1 MNLLLEALPANLGG
15 HVIVTVVPLLLAV
28 ACSVPLGILATRR
41 PAVRGPLLGVIGV
54 IQTVPGL
61 ALLALMVPL
70 LAWLDGL
77 LGEAVVVPVFG
88 LLPALVALT
97 LYGMLPIARNTVA
110 GIEGVD
116 EGVVVAARGLGM
128 TEAQILREV
137 QLPLA
142 APVILAGVRTA
153 TVWCVGMATLAT
165 PIGQTSLGNYIFAG
179 LQTRDLASVVFG
191 SVVAAALALVL
202 DGLLAGIERGVARGR
217 RGLVAACALGL
228 LGVLGGGLGASLA
241 RPSAAVVLGAK
252 PFTEQYVLAHLM
264 ERRAA
269 DAGLTVSRREG
280 LGSMVAFDALVAGQ
294 LDAYVEYT
302 GTLWATV
309 MKREGTADGPTV
321 RRTVCAWLEREH
333 AARCLG
339 PLGFANNYALATKGG
354 VTSIASLAA
363 EAPGLTIGADYE
375 FFGRPEWEALRRAY
389 GLRFAEQRTMD
400 PTFLYDALDR
410 GDVDVIPAYTSDG
423 RIAAFGLTVLEDEA
437 QVLPPYD
444 AVILVA
450 DGAPAALVDALQ
462 PLVGAVPVD
471 AMRAANAKVDADGL
485 APEEAAAWLDAR
497 TGRQ

>member
-1 MNLLLEALPANLGG
+1 VNLLIEALPENLGG

-28 ACSVPLGILATRR
+28 VISVPLGILATRR

-70 LAWLDGL
+70 LAWLDGA
-77 LGEAVVVPVFG
+77 LGDAVVVPVFG
-88 LLPALVALT
+88 MLPALVALT

-128 TEAQILREV
+128 TEGQILREV

-179 LQTRDLASVVFG
+179 LQTRDLGSVVFG

-202 DGLLAGIERGVARGR
+202 DGLLAGIERGVARGA
-217 RGLVAACALGL
+217 RGLVMGCALGL
-228 LGVLGGGLGASLA
+228 VAVLGGGLGASLA
-241 RPSAAVVLGAK
+241 RPPAEVTIGAK
-252 PFTEQYVLAHLM
+252 PFTEQYVLAHLLA
-264 ERRAA
+264 RRAEA
-269 DAGLTVSRREG
+269 AGLTASRREG
-280 LGSMVAFDALVAGQ
+280 LGSTVAFEALVAGQ
-294 LDAYVEYT
+294 LDVYVEYT
-302 GTLWATV
+302 GTLWATAL
-309 MKREGTADGPTV
+309 KRTDAADAQTV
-321 RRTVCAWLEREH
+321 RREVCAWVEREH

-339 PLGFANNYALATKGG
+339 ALGFANNYALATKRELA
-354 VTSIASLAA
+354 SIAELAA
-363 EAPGLTIGADYE
+363 VSADLTMGADYE
-375 FFGRPEWEALRRAY
+375 FFGRPEWEALRSAY

-400 PTFLYDALDR
+400 PTFLYDAVDR

-423 RIAAFGLTVLEDEA
+423 RIAAFGLNVLEDTA

-444 AVILVA
+444 AIVLVSDA
-450 DGAPAALVDALQ
+450 APAALVDALR
-462 PLVGAVPVD
+462 PLIGALPVE
-471 AMRAANAKVDADGL
+471 AMREANRKVDADGV
-485 APEEAAAWLDAR
+485 APEEAAAWLD
-497 TGRQ
+497 GRVGG

>member
-1 MNLLLEALPANLGG
+1 MNLLIEALPENLGG

-28 ACSVPLGILATRR
+28 VISVPLGILATRR

-70 LAWLDGL
+70 LAWLDGA
-77 LGEAVVVPVFG
+77 LGDAVVVPVFG
-88 LLPALVALT
+88 MLPALVALT

-128 TEAQILREV
+128 TEGQILREV

-179 LQTRDLASVVFG
+179 LQTRDLGSVVFG

-202 DGLLAGIERGVARGR
+202 DGLLAGIERGVARGA
-217 RGLVAACALGL
+217 RGLVMGCALGL
-228 LGVLGGGLGASLA
+228 VAVLGGGLGASLA
-241 RPSAAVVLGAK
+241 RPPAEVTIGAK
-252 PFTEQYVLAHLM
+252 PFTEQYVLAHLLA
-264 ERRAA
+264 RRAEA
-269 DAGLTVSRREG
+269 AGLTASRREG
-280 LGSMVAFDALVAGQ
+280 LGSTVAFEALVAGQ
-294 LDAYVEYT
+294 LDVYVEYT
-302 GTLWATV
+302 GTLWATAL
-309 MKREGTADGPTV
+309 KRTDAADAQTV
-321 RRTVCAWLEREH
+321 RREVCAWVEREH

-339 PLGFANNYALATKGG
+339 ALGFANNYALATKRELA
-354 VTSIASLAA
+354 SIAELAA
-363 EAPGLTIGADYE
+363 VSADLTMGADYE
-375 FFGRPEWEALRRAY
+375 FFGRPEWEALRSAY

-400 PTFLYDALDR
+400 PTFLYDAVDR

-423 RIAAFGLTVLEDEA
+423 RIAAFGLNVLEDTA

-444 AVILVA
+444 AIVLVSDA
-450 DGAPAALVDALQ
+450 APAALVDALR
-462 PLVGAVPVD
+462 PLIGALPVE
-471 AMRAANAKVDADGL
+471 AMREANRKVDADGV
-485 APEEAAAWLDAR
+485 APEEAAAWLD
-497 TGRQ
+497 GRVGG